1 MTNKG
6 QAVTNPRISAG
17 ATTVKKPTS
26 PLGVWFRA
34 NFHKNWR
41 AESAVCLTS
50 SNHINAD
57 DLRRRLLVV
66 SSLAAVRR
74 IEWLDGTRRST
85 FSCFEFYDLRR

>member
-34 NFHKNWR
+34 NFHKTWR
-41 AESAVCLTS
+41 AESSVLLTS
-50 SNHINAD
+50 SNHINAT
-57 DLRRRLLVV
+57 LCRARYR
-66 SSLAAVRR
+66 SSLKMRASAQALGSAVDLASYYSYIR
-74 IEWLDGTRRST
+74 IVKFL
-85 FSCFEFYDLRR
+85 